1 MARLYVCNAT
11 GQNRIVNYRL
21 DYTVDNEGRRTSER
35 LVPYKSIMVP
45 ARTQMPFGGD
55 LHPMQISEIVQQI
68 EKTCG
73 AVAAE
78 NIRTAKRMGVVKMV
92 WQQDRPIS
100 RAVLKDVVDHN
111 MGLLSDQGAERRR
124 TLALAVDMQMTDHT
138 AQFGMR
144 APAKLEM
151 EFEGVEEDEN
161 LPDPSRLTEGLRVAH
176 RPAAAPEPRK
186 VGRPRKAA

>member
-1 MARLYVCNAT
+1 MRLYVCNAT

-21 DYTVDNEGRRTSER
+21 DYTCDTEGRRTSER

-45 ARTQMPFGGD
+45 ARTQIPFGGD
-55 LHPMQISEIVQQI
+55 YHPMQIADIVQQI
-68 EKTCG
+68 ERTCG

-111 MGLLSDQGAERRR
+111 MGLLTDQGAERRK
-124 TLALAVDMQMTDHT
+124 TLALAVDLQLQDTT
-138 AQFGMR
+138 AQFGMK
-144 APAKLEM
+144 PPGKLEM
-151 EFEGVEEDEN
+151 EFEQVEEDEN
-161 LPDPSRLTEGLRVAH
+161 LADPSRLTEGLRVAH
-176 RPAAAPEPRK
+176 RPTAEAPPKK